1 MADPDGPCH
10 CVGVTV
16 EKAASCIGV
25 TGVYL
30 IVAAKDINHHEF
42 SILSGFDFGAD
53 SLFVEGGASGREVS
67 GH

>member
-30 IVAAKDINHHEF
+30 KVAAKDVNDYEF
-42 SILSGFDFGAD
+42 SVVSGFDLRAD
-53 SLFVEGGASGREVS
+53 ALFVKGCAPSGEVS
-67 GH
+67 GY